1 MDNKLPEDEVN
12 AQPVHPMQAFRIQ
25 NVSKMALATQ
35 STMPGTWFG
44 VGAVSHLFCKLNRL
58 FRPLCD
64 NFQIC
69 VLSDGFVIF
78 EKIANKMRKEVTIP
92 YTAKTYDHLDDE
104 DEQVRKSEEKE
115 AVEAIFFDE
124 IAEQRKWKRHFR
136 ILQHPSTH
144 LKQQEG
150 NNFTERIVTNQENL
164 VGNYRNGCLVI
175 IPCMLGF
182 QKIEKEYFEPIR
194 YIFHEPNIVMGA
206 MGGRPGQA
214 LYFVG
219 LQNNE
224 LMFLDPHLVQDAVSY
239 QEEDWVDCGFS
250 KHEFAEF

>member
-1 MDNKLPEDEVN
+1 
-12 AQPVHPMQAFRIQ
+12 MQAFQIH

-64 NFQIC
+64 NFQMC
-69 VLSDGFVIF
+69 VLSDGYVFF
-78 EKIANKMRKEVTIP
+78 ERIANKMRKEITIP
-92 YTAKTYDHLDDE
+92 YTSKTYDHLDDE

-115 AVEAIFFDE
+115 AVEAIFFEE
-124 IAEQRKWKRHFR
+124 IAEQRKWKKHFR
-136 ILQHPSTH
+136 LLQYPNTH
-144 LKQQEG
+144 LKYQDGTLATVRLQS
-150 NNFTERIVTNQENL
+150 IQENL

-175 IPCMLGF
+175 IPCMMGF

-219 LQNNE
+219 LQNYE
-224 LMFLDPHLVQDAVSY
+224 LMFFDPHLVQEAVSY
-239 QEEDWVDCGFS
+239 QEDEWVDCS
-250 KHEFAEF
+250 MNKDDFAEFS